1 MSDLNADALHVSQVL
16 DENTGR
22 LEGRFAPQER
32 VHAALSRRSA
42 IPSQRPSADISAR
55 VMARIGTPRAKES
68 PRAVWPLGLAA
79 SLTLLTGLG
88 WLLSHSTVPGHIT
101 IAPRPMAPATVTS
114 GFTASGTLSALVNPL
129 GRSNGQLQAS
139 IEEPFVQQ
147 AKLIREDTQ
156 QGVDMVLSCLPLS
169 SASAAK

>member
-22 LEGRFAPQER
+22 LEGRFAPHER
-32 VHAALSRRSA
+32 VHAALSRRGA
-42 IPSQRPSADISAR
+42 IPSLRPSVDISAR
-55 VMARIGTPRAKES
+55 VMARIGSPRAKES
-68 PRAVWPLGLAA
+68 PRVVWPLGLAA

-88 WLLSHSTVPGHIT
+88 WLMSHSKLPAQVTIPSTQAASTRFTV
-101 IAPRPMAPATVTS
+101 
-114 GFTASGTLSALVNPL
+114 SGTLSALVNPL

-139 IEEPFVQQ
+139 IEAPFVEQ

-156 QGVDMVLSCLPLS
+156 QGVDMVLSCLPLG
-169 SASAAK
+169 SASSSK